1 MSTPIPDN
9 SDNSSIVYNYEQLE
23 NAKFIPIFG
32 DSRFPPVSVVTPADY
47 VDTTQA
53 FPNNNVTNVS
63 TLTSIYPKCAVLT
76 YNVNQGDSSG
86 LGIPQ
91 YDYVQFTLG
100 TGVVLSGS
108 PVNTQYFVNGPT
120 GTMIAAVSTGYTNTG
135 VVSSIWKYFQL
146 SAYSY

>member
-1 MSTPIPDN
+1 MPAPDN

-23 NAKFIPIFG
+23 NGKFIPLFG
-32 DSRFPPVSVVTPADY
+32 DSRFPPVSVVQPSHYA
-47 VDTTQA
+47 DTTAA
-53 FPNNNVTNVS
+53 FPNNTNTGVPAI
-63 TLTSIYPKCAVLT
+63 TSIYPKCAVLT

-100 TGVVLSGS
+100 SGTVLSAS
-108 PVNTQYFVNGPT
+108 PVNTQYFINGPT